1 MDSKKL
7 FSEKKNFEGII
18 FYYYLP
24 RMNYLL
30 KKPIGEEISKYKG
43 VNIYNL
49 LKLLVNFSFTSK
61 QLFYNNRRF
70 KST

>member
-30 KKPIGEEISKYKG
+30 KKPIGEEKYKG
-43 VNIYNL
+43 VKIYNL
-49 LKLLVNFSFTSK
+49 LKLLVHFSFTSK
-61 QLFYNNRRF
+61 
-70 KST
+70 